1 MIKGKNIVITGS
13 NSGIGLETL
22 KLLAKGDNKILAV
35 DLRTDRIEA
44 LGLKNVIPMVC
55 DVSTKENVD
64 SIFKTADEKLGSIDI
79 FFANAGFP
87 YYETMD
93 YVNWERI
100 EDIFKVNVFSPIYT
114 YQKYAEYLGGKQ
126 GQMAIT
132 VSAIGKLAMPGYT
145 LYSASKF
152 AMQGFQ
158 QGLRYELPKNV
169 ALTCLYPIATDT
181 GFFKKAVEGQ
191 EGKVIRERPFPVQKP
206 QHVAKCMVRGLE
218 HKRKF
223 VNPSKLFT
231 FAQFLFAICPP
242 IKWVY
247 LKLEKT
253 SWIGLRLKSR
263 KITQL
268 TQKQKSRLRY
278 EVGTFLSVFAPY
290 EIVNADF
297 KWSAIIMSWA
307 MLGSL

>member
-1 MIKGKNIVITGS
+1 
-13 NSGIGLETL
+13 
-22 KLLAKGDNKILAV
+22 
-35 DLRTDRIEA
+35 
-44 LGLKNVIPMVC
+44 MVC

-114 YQKYAEYLGGKQ
+114 YQNTSNISVASKVRWQ
-126 GQMAIT
+126 SRFPQ
-132 VSAIGKLAMPGYT
+132 
-145 LYSASKF
+145 SASSQCQATRFTAQANLRCKASNKVF
-152 AMQGFQ
+152 ATSFPKRRAHLPLSDSHRH
-158 QGLRYELPKNV
+158 GLLQ
-169 ALTCLYPIATDT
+169 
-181 GFFKKAVEGQ
+181 KAVEGQ

-253 SWIGLRLKSR
+253 SWTGSRLKR
-263 KITQL
+263 QANKYTM
-268 TQKQKSRLRY
+268 RG
-278 EVGTFLSVFAPY
+278 E
-290 EIVNADF
+290 
-297 KWSAIIMSWA
+297 
-307 MLGSL
+307 

>member
-1 MIKGKNIVITGS
+1 MIKGKTIVITGA

-22 KLLAKGDNKILAV
+22 KLLANGDNKILAV

-44 LGLKNVIPMVC
+44 LGAQNVFPMIC

-64 SIFKTADEKLGSIDI
+64 SIFDEATQKMGSIDI

-87 YYETMD
+87 YYEKMD
-93 YVNWERI
+93 YVNWERV
-100 EDIFKVNVFSPIYT
+100 ENIFKVNVYSPIYT
-114 YQKYAEYLGGKQ
+114 YQKYVEYLGGKQ

-158 QGLRYELPKNV
+158 QGLRYELPENV
-169 ALTCLYPIATDT
+169 SLTCLYPIATDT
-181 GFFKKAVEGQ
+181 GFFDKAVEGQ
-191 EGKVIRERPFPVQKP
+191 QGKVIRERPFPVQKP
-206 QHVAKCMVRGLE
+206 AHVAKCMVKGLE
-218 HKRKF
+218 RRRKY

-242 IKWVY
+242 VKSVY
-247 LKLEKT
+247 LKLEKNK
-253 SWIGLRLKSR
+253 LARFEA
-263 KITQL
+263 
-268 TQKQKSRLRY
+268 QKASK
-278 EVGTFLSVFAPY
+278 
-290 EIVNADF
+290 
-297 KWSAIIMSWA
+297 
-307 MLGSL
+307 

>member
-1 MIKGKNIVITGS
+1 MINGKKIVLTGA

-22 KLLAKGDNKILAV
+22 KLLTKGDNKILAV

-44 LGLKNVIPMVC
+44 LASDKVVPMVC

-64 SIFKTADEKLGSIDI
+64 SIFDKATEVLGGIDI
-79 FFANAGFP
+79 FYANAGFP
-87 YYETMD
+87 YYETMN
-93 YVNWERI
+93 YVDWERV
-100 EDIFKVNVFSPIYT
+100 ENIFKVNVYSPIYT
-114 YQKYAEYLGGKQ
+114 YQKYVEYLNGKP
-126 GQMAIT
+126 GHMAIT

-158 QGLRYELPKNV
+158 QGLRYELPKNI

-181 GFFKKAVEGQ
+181 GFFTKAVEGQ

-206 QHVAKCMVRGLE
+206 AHVAKCMVRGLE

-223 VNPSKLFT
+223 VNPSKLFS

-242 IKWVY
+242 IKSIY
-247 LKLEKT
+247 LKLEKNK
-253 SWIGLRLKSR
+253 LARFEA
-263 KITQL
+263 
-268 TQKQKSRLRY
+268 QKS
-278 EVGTFLSVFAPY
+278 A
-290 EIVNADF
+290 
-297 KWSAIIMSWA
+297 K
-307 MLGSL
+307 

>member
-1 MIKGKNIVITGS
+1 MINGKTIVITGS

-22 KLLAKGDNKILAV
+22 KLLANGSNKILAV

-44 LGLKNVIPMVC
+44 LNLKNVFPMVC

-64 SIFKTADEKLGSIDI
+64 SIFATATEKLGSIDI

-100 EDIFKVNVFSPIYT
+100 EDIFKVNVYSPIYT
-114 YQKYAEYLGGKQ
+114 YQKYVEYLGGKQ

-158 QGLRYELPKNV
+158 QGLRYELPSNV
-169 ALTCLYPIATDT
+169 SLTCLYPIATDT

-191 EGKVIRERPFPVQKP
+191 DGKVIRERPFPVQKP

-247 LKLEKT
+247 LKLEKNK
-253 SWIGLRLKSR
+253 LDRFEA
-263 KITQL
+263 
-268 TQKQKSRLRY
+268 QKASK
-278 EVGTFLSVFAPY
+278 
-290 EIVNADF
+290 
-297 KWSAIIMSWA
+297 
-307 MLGSL
+307 

>member
-1 MIKGKNIVITGS
+1 MIKGKNIVITGA

-22 KLLAKGDNKILAV
+22 KLLANGDNTILAV

-44 LGLKNVIPMVC
+44 LNQKNIFTMVC
-55 DVSTKENVD
+55 DVSSKENVD
-64 SIFKTADEKLGSIDI
+64 LIFKTADEKLGSIDI

-100 EDIFKVNVFSPIYT
+100 EGIFKVNVFSPIYT
-114 YQKYAEYLGGKQ
+114 YQKYVEYLGGKQ

-206 QHVAKCMVRGLE
+206 THVAKCMVRGLE

-242 IKWVY
+242 IKRVY
-247 LKLEKT
+247 LKLEKNK
-253 SWIGLRLKSR
+253 LDRFEA
-263 KITQL
+263 
-268 TQKQKSRLRY
+268 QKAVK
-278 EVGTFLSVFAPY
+278 
-290 EIVNADF
+290 
-297 KWSAIIMSWA
+297 
-307 MLGSL
+307 

>member
-1 MIKGKNIVITGS
+1 MIKGKNIVITGA

-22 KLLAKGDNKILAV
+22 KLLANRDNTILAV

-100 EDIFKVNVFSPIYT
+100 EDIFKVNVFSPVYT
-114 YQKYAEYLGGKQ
+114 YQKYVEYLGGKQ

-253 SWIGLRLKSR
+253 SWIGLRLKGKQINIR
-263 KITQL
+263 CAVFDIVATQ
-268 TQKQKSRLRY
+268 Q
-278 EVGTFLSVFAPY
+278 
-290 EIVNADF
+290 
-297 KWSAIIMSWA
+297 
-307 MLGSL
+307 